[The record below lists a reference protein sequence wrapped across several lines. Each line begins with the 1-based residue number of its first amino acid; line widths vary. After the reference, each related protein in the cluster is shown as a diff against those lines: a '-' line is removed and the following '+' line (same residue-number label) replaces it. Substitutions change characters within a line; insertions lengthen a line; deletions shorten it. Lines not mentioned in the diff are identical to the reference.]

1 MKSLKRPEYGNGYA
15 LVRRIHP
22 FVWGHVV
29 AALIIGVVAEASID
43 AETAGMGVA
52 LLTAGAIV
60 SSVVCWWKPGFE
72 APAWQLIPAAILA
85 NPLML
90 LALGF
95 MIVDSDCLVG
105 NRRGWDCLGAAVAIL
120 VAGVCLLP
128 PFGGWLWRWWKRRP
142 A

>member
-1 MKSLKRPEYGNGYA
+1 M
-15 LVRRIHP
+15 RRIHP

-29 AALIIGVVAEASID
+29 AALIVGVAAGATLD
-43 AETAGMGVA
+43 AQAAGMGAV
-52 LLTAGAIV
+52 LMTAGAIV

-90 LALGF
+90 VALGF
-95 MIVDSDCLVG
+95 MVVDPNAWSAA
-105 NRRGWDCLGAAVAIL
+105 RGWNCLGAAIAIL

-142 A
+142 ERTS